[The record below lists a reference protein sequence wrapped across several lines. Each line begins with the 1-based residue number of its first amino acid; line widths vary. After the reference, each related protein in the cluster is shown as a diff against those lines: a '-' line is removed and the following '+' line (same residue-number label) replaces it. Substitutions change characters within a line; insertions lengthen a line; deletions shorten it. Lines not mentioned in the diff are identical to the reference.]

1 MRCLRNKYTHNYWIN
16 ITIITKIFII
26 YFLMSKGVFRQSDG
40 GNMKMLGILKLKSF
54 NLAHCLFNVKMFIFT
69 TFCPIFYI
77 AC

>member
-40 GNMKMLGILKLKSF
+40 
-54 NLAHCLFNVKMFIFT
+54 LAIRNVGHFEAPT
-69 TFCPIFYI
+69 
-77 AC
+77 